1 MRASVS
7 SVTQNPR
14 VFTKINADVS
24 FLGLNKLVQRSCTIR
39 DQISIKTDTISCLR
53 LLSSCSYLLHFEHS
67 LPRRLTRLDKPMR
80 TVLCIALLS
89 TLSVGISPQANAVPC
104 QGAVLAARMLELPLI
119 PLEKS
124 LIPRRSTV
132 ESTHSSAALAKDN
145 HTLANAIVRG
155 LLVAN
160 RTGEINYTA
169 PLSYRVQDV
178 VRSLRRGDALGKA
191 QRYGGV
197 SFRVVHRLLKLGT
210 RSLDIN

>member
-1 MRASVS
+1 
-7 SVTQNPR
+7 
-14 VFTKINADVS
+14 
-24 FLGLNKLVQRSCTIR
+24 
-39 DQISIKTDTISCLR
+39 
-53 LLSSCSYLLHFEHS
+53 
-67 LPRRLTRLDKPMR
+67 MR

-89 TLSVGISPQANAVPC
+89 TLSVSVCPQVNAVPC
-104 QGAVLAARMLELPLI
+104 QGSVLTAKMMELPFI

-124 LIPRRSTV
+124 LIPLRSTV
-132 ESTHSSAALAKDN
+132 ESSRSSAALAKDN

-160 RTGEINYTA
+160 RTGEIAYAA